1 MPGAMSHQAR
11 RFPGLPHPQLGSPQP
26 RRLWARRTSPRL
38 TPVTDPAAPR
48 PQAGGGARRPGDA
61 GADDP
66 GATSLVSEVGPPT
79 EALECGRH
87 PFSSTFRRLGR
98 RNPRPAL
105 RLCHLLEKRGKC
117 SGFHGVASLNQ
128 AERGPRTGAAG
139 GGRGKR
145 NFCHKQNN
153 DSPQERSRRP
163 RSVPIWW
170 GLPRSCREEGQV
182 YGSSA
187 RPLSELRAVRNAPK

>member
-11 RFPGLPHPQLGSPQP
+11 SFPGLPHPQLGSPQP
-26 RRLWARRTSPRL
+26 RRHWARGTSPRL

-98 RNPRPAL
+98 
-105 RLCHLLEKRGKC
+105 EKPQTC
-117 SGFHGVASLNQ
+117 AASLPPTGKQ
-128 AERGPRTGAAG
+128 RQVLRFPRCRVLESSRKGPQDRS
-139 GGRGKR
+139 RWRRPGKR
-145 NFCHKQNN
+145 NLCHKQNN
-153 DSPQERSRRP
+153 SPQERSRRS

-170 GLPRSCREEGQV
+170 GLQRSCREEGQV
-182 YGSSA
+182 RCKEAQQGRAASSGQ
-187 RPLSELRAVRNAPK
+187 